1 MLNIDTNGVLKLELE
16 SLIGQRVAC
25 LGSSGSGKSN
35 TVAVLVEEIAPYV
48 PVTIFD
54 VHDEYWGLCERY
66 PFIRAGVGPGV
77 DVQAKAEQA
86 ADLAK
91 YSFEQRVS
99 VLVNMLYMGED
110 ERLDFVH
117 TYCQEL
123 WRLNLAAK
131 KPYVVVLEEAH
142 NFIPQGGAK
151 TPALKQL
158 RQFAAEGR
166 KFGFTVIMASQR
178 SSKLNKDLL
187 AECELAF
194 LHRVN
199 ILNDAQAYQGMLPYS
214 LTDTKAKVY
223 SLRTGEVITKWREDG
238 NVHFDQVQ
246 IRRRYTLHV
255 ANTPGSTPQSLPT
268 LQQVDSTIIDDLKKA
283 LPGNA
288 PAAPTP
294 VAVAVVASVETSEL
308 VTTLRKQNAELTAAM
323 ARMCRVASV
332 ALFGLAA
339 SKHMTSRLERL
350 LKEAQT
356 AAKDTVIHKQWSI
369 PGLEIEGEVKD
380 NGQFKITR
388 QTTHIETIEGSHQ
401 SSRQIAIKMKRQE
414 SAFNELLYK
423 VRGLR
428 TNCIA
433 ILLEALSRPGG
444 YVRLEDVA
452 MEYDYA
458 LSTVPKGLP
467 DLLRTG
473 LVTRTESGDIQ
484 STADAYLLS
493 SFPALD
499 AKTLRQRL
507 NETVEMRLDRG

>member
-1 MLNIDTNGVLKLELE
+1 MLNIDTNGLIKLELG

-35 TVAVLVEEIAPYV
+35 TVAVLVEEIASQI

-66 PFIRAGVGPGV
+66 PFIRAGIGPNV
-77 DVQAKAEQA
+77 DVQAKPEQA
-86 ADLAK
+86 AELAQ
-91 YSFEQRVS
+91 YSFEQRIS
-99 VLVNMLYMGED
+99 VLVNMLYMD
-110 ERLDFVH
+110 EADRLDFVH
-117 TYCQEL
+117 TYCQML
-123 WRLNLAAK
+123 WRLNLEAK

-166 KFGFTVIMASQR
+166 KFGFTIIMASQR

-238 NVHFDQVQ
+238 QVHFDQVQ

-268 LQQVDSTIIDDLKKA
+268 LQRVDSTIIADLKKA
-283 LPGNA
+283 LPSKT
-288 PAAPTP
+288 PAAPQ
-294 VAVAVVASVETSEL
+294 AAVVATVA
-308 VTTLRKQNAELTAAM
+308 TTEVQALRKQNADLQAALNRMNRTA
-323 ARMCRVASV
+323 
-332 ALFGLAA
+332 LIGFYGLAA
-339 SKHMTSRLERL
+339 YKHMMAKLEQQLQEMQVKVDEDKAVR
-350 LKEAQT
+350 KS
-356 AAKDTVIHKQWSI
+356 WSI
-369 PGLEIEGEVKD
+369 PGLEIEGRVED

-401 SSRQIAIKMKRQE
+401 SSRQIAIKIKRQE
-414 SAFNELLYK
+414 AAFNDLLAE
-423 VRGLR
+423 VRKLR

-433 ILLEALSRPGG
+433 ILLEALSSPGG

-458 LSTVPKGLP
+458 LSTVPKGMP

-473 LVTRTESGDIQ
+473 LVTKTDGGDIQ
-484 STADAYLLS
+484 SCVDAYLLS

-499 AKTLRQRL
+499 AKTLRKRL
-507 NETVEMRLDRG
+507 NETVEMRLERG